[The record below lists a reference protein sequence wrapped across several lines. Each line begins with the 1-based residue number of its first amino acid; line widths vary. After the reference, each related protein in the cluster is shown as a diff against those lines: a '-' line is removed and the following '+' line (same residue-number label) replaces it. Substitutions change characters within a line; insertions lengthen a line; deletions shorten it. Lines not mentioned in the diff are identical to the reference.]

1 MYIAVK
7 DGQLISFDESMAN
20 RHGLVA
26 GATGTGKTVTIKL
39 MAEEFSKAG
48 VPVFITDIKGD
59 INGFLEAGS
68 LSPKLQERLEKI
80 GAPTPQFESFS
91 VNFWDVLKEK
101 GIPLRTTVSEMG
113 PLLLS
118 RLLNLNDTQT
128 GVLYAIFKVADDQGL
143 LLLDFK
149 DLTEMLKFA
158 YENATELS
166 KEYGNMSKV
175 TISAI
180 QRSLL
185 VLEQQGAAQFFEEPA
200 LDIRDFMQKDPQ
212 GRGMINILDA
222 TKIYHSPDIYS
233 AFILYLLSEL
243 YEELPEVGDQPLPKL
258 VFFFE
263 EAHLLFQNASKV
275 LLERIEQIVKLVRS
289 KGVGIFFIT
298 QNPRDIPENILAQ
311 LGNRVQHALRAYT
324 PAEQRVVKAVAES
337 FRSDGAMNVQEE
349 LLNLKTGEAL
359 LSTLD
364 DSGAPTPVVKA
375 FILAPASSMD
385 SVSEDRVMQSVRSSY
400 FFQKYEKTF
409 DSESAFEI
417 LKARA
422 KEMEEEKA
430 KELEQKEAEKGKKK
444 EEESGGFLGGLFK
457 SRSSRDTP
465 VERMIKNTMGSIGS
479 QLGREIMRGVLGG
492 IKKR

>member
-39 MAEEFSKAG
+39 MAEEFAKAG

-68 LSPKLQERLEKI
+68 LIPKLQERLENI
-80 GAPTPQFESFS
+80 GAPTPTFESFS

-101 GIPLRTTVSEMG
+101 GIPLRTTISEMG

-128 GVLYAIFKVADDQGL
+128 GVLYAVFKIADDQGL

-158 YENATELS
+158 YENSAELS
-166 KEYGNMSKV
+166 KDYGNMSKQS
-175 TISAI
+175 ISAI

-185 VLEQQGAAQFFEEPA
+185 VLEQQGAEGFFEEPA
-200 LDIRDFMQKDPQ
+200 LDIRDFLQKDPQ
-212 GRGMINILDA
+212 GRGVINILDA

-263 EAHLLFQNASKV
+263 EAHLLFQNSSKI

-298 QNPRDIPENILAQ
+298 QNPRDIPDNILAQ
-311 LGNRVQHALRAYT
+311 LGSRIQHALRAYT
-324 PAEQRVVKAVAES
+324 PAEQRVVKAVADS
-337 FRSDGAMNVQEE
+337 FRNDGSMNVQEE

-364 DSGAPTPVVKA
+364 DSGAPTPVQKA
-375 FILAPASSMD
+375 FILAPASSMEP
-385 SVSEDRVMQSVRSSY
+385 VSEDRVVQSIRNSY

-409 DSESAFEI
+409 DSESAFEV
-417 LKARA
+417 LRARA
-422 KEMEEEKA
+422 QEMAAEEAKLQEEKEASKA
-430 KELEQKEAEKGKKK
+430 KKDE
-444 EEESGGFLGGLFK
+444 GGGGLLD
-457 SRSSRDTP
+457 SLLRPRSSRDTP

-492 IKKR
+492 IKKK